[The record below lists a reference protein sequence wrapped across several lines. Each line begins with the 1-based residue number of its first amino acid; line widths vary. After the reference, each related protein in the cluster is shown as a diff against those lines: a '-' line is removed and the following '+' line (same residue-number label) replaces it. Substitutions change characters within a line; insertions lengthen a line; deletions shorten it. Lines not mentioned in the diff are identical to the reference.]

1 MIVMSYFSGVDPA
14 AALIR
19 DGELVAYVEEERLIR
34 FKHATNIFPVR
45 SIEACL
51 EKAGATLSE
60 VDSFVYGWDAMRYAD
75 GRMEAF
81 YEDQNKRYP
90 PDDATRA
97 WQRRLLG
104 VFRPE
109 QLKKRLY
116 SELVAHFGISLN
128 DVPPLTFYPH
138 HKAHAAA
145 AFLMSPFEE
154 AAVLTIDGSG
164 DSECTVVWHGKG
176 IELEPIHRIEIPHSL
191 GWFYSAITEL
201 LGFKAYDGEY
211 KVMGLAAYGS
221 ENMELRA
228 KLNDVLKPGPSE
240 FDYELDPSFI
250 HHGAH
255 TYSTRYTD
263 KLPEHLGVE
272 PRLGTAP
279 LTKLHEDLAFEA
291 QRALEETVLRL
302 LSHVRAESGLKNLC
316 IGGGV
321 GLNVK
326 MNSRILKSG
335 LFDEV
340 FPHPIPNDSGLS
352 IGAAIGEWTRVTGTR
367 PEPLKHV
374 YLGPSYSDEAIEDQ
388 VRSCGLS
395 YRKCDDIATETAKL
409 LADGKIVAWFQGA
422 MEGGP
427 RALGGRSILG
437 DPRDVSTRDR
447 VNSAIK
453 FREYWRPFCPSMSDK
468 AASQLLDKCTT
479 APYMVLAHDAT
490 DEAHKLVPAIVHVDG
505 TARTQT
511 VNADTNPRY
520 HALLMAFEKLA
531 GVPVLLNTSFNIKG
545 EAIVCS
551 PRDAIRTFS
560 STGIDALAI
569 GSLLLEKPEIPL
581 ALEPEDV
588 IR

>member
-1 MIVMSYFSGVDPA
+1 MIFVGFFLGIDPA
-14 AALIR
+14 VALVR
-19 DGELVAYVEEERLIR
+19 DGELIAYVEEERLVR
-34 FKHATNIFPVR
+34 FKHAANIFPVR
-45 SIEACL
+45 AIESCL
-51 EKAGATLSE
+51 AKAGVNLSE
-60 VDSFVYGWDAMRYAD
+60 VDSFIYGWDSERYAN
-75 GRMEAF
+75 GNMEAF
-81 YEDQNKRYP
+81 NEALNKRYP
-90 PDDATRA
+90 PDDNTLA

-104 VFRPE
+104 IFHPE
-109 QLKKRLY
+109 QQKRHLY
-116 SELVAHFGISLN
+116 SELVPHFGIEAEDL
-128 DVPPLTFYPH
+128 PPVTFYPH

-145 AFLMSPFEE
+145 AFLMSSFDE

-176 IELEPIHRIEIPHSL
+176 VELEPIHRIEIPHSL

-221 ENMELRA
+221 ENMVIRTQLG
-228 KLNDVLKPGPSE
+228 DVLKAGPAG

-255 TYSTRYTD
+255 TYSMRYTD
-263 KLPEHLGVE
+263 KLPAHLGIE

-279 LTKLHEDLAFEA
+279 LSKLHEDLAFEA

-302 LSHVRAESGLKNLC
+302 LNHIREKTGLKNLC

-326 MNSRILKSG
+326 MNSRILKSDI
-335 LFDEV
+335 FENI
-340 FPHPIPNDSGLS
+340 FPFPIPNDSGLS
-352 IGAAIGEWTRVTGTR
+352 IGAAIGEWTRVTGNR

-374 YLGPSYSDEAIEDQ
+374 YLGPSYSDEAIENQ
-388 VRSCGLS
+388 VRSCGLK
-395 YRKCDDIATETAKL
+395 YRNCSDIAVETARL
-409 LADGKIVAWFQGA
+409 LAAGKIVAWFQGA

-427 RALGGRSILG
+427 RALGARSILG
-437 DPRDVSTRDR
+437 DPRDISTRDR

-453 FREYWRPFCPSMSDK
+453 FREYWRPFCPSMAEH
-468 AASQLLDKCTT
+468 AASRFLEKCS
-479 APYMVLAHDAT
+479 ASPYMVLAHDASE
-490 DEAHKLVPAIVHVDG
+490 EAKRLVPAIVHVDG
-505 TARTQT
+505 TARAQT
-511 VNADTNPRY
+511 VSADTHPRY
-520 HALLMAFEKLA
+520 HALLMAFEQLT

-551 PRDAIRTFS
+551 PRDAIRTFF

-569 GSLLLEKPEIPL
+569 GSLILEKSQTPM